1 MKIKIYLQSDV
12 HNYNA
17 SGTYDTVT
25 GNVTIFKGS
34 KIRVRPEYR
43 YKRNKQ
49 AEEYRNN
56 KEFVNSENILLKDI
70 VLTSPSTASQFV
82 VDASSDGLNFW
93 KTDKKVS
100 LKKALEGEK

>member
-34 KIRVRPEYR
+34 KIRVRPEHK
-43 YKRNKQ
+43 YKRNQQ
-49 AEEYRNN
+49 AEAYRNDRKIVSN
-56 KEFVNSENILLKDI
+56 ENILLKDI
-70 VLTSPSTASQFV
+70 ILTSPSTASQFV

-93 KTDKKVS
+93 KTEKKIS